1 MSDFIYEEIAPTVLL
16 YKNVINNCDEIIDI
30 AKDESFLWDDAHIN
44 AGSDEEGNN
53 LSLVN
58 KNIRNTKAYGIQ
70 PTLNNDIM
78 WFDISQRIWKTA
90 DHYAKK
96 FDIAFSNMEPPQ
108 LLYYPAGEGFY
119 KPHSDHGPSNPRLFS
134 SVLYLNDIEEGGET
148 YFTHF
153 DIAVKPRAGDMVV
166 FPSNYTFL
174 HEAKSP
180 ISDDKYVVVTWY
192 TPYLS

>member
-1 MSDFIYEEIAPTVLL
+1 MSEIIYEEIAPTVFL
-16 YKNVINNCDEIIDI
+16 YKNILSNSDKIIEIV
-30 AKDESFLWDDAHIN
+30 KDESFLWDDACIN
-44 AGSDEEGNN
+44 NGKDQEGNVK
-53 LSLVN
+53 SLVN
-58 KNIRNTKAYGIQ
+58 KDIRNTKVYSIQ
-70 PTLNNDIM
+70 PIFSNDIL
-78 WFDISQRIWKTA
+78 WFDVSQRIWRAA
-90 DHYAKK
+90 DHYAKN
-96 FDIAFSNMEPPQ
+96 FDISFSNMELPQ

-119 KPHSDHGPSNPRLFS
+119 KPHSDHGVSTPRIFS

-180 ISDDKYVVVTWY
+180 ISDDKYVIVTWY
-192 TPYLS
+192 TPYS